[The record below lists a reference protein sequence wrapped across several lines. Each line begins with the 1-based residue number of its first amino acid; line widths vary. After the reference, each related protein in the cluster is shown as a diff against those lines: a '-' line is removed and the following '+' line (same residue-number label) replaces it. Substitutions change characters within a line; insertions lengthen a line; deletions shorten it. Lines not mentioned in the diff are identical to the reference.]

1 MEELSRT
8 DLKQEGEW
16 VRVFCEVKGEWKEIE
31 K

>member
-8 DLKQEGEW
+8 DLRQEGGW
-16 VRVFCEVKGEWKEIE
+16 VRVFCEVRGEGKEIE